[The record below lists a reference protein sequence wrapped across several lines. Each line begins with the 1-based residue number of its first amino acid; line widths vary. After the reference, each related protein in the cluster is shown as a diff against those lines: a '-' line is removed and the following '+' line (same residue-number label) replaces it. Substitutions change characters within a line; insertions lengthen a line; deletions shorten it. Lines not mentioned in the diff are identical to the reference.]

1 MAKQTG
7 DTKKNIV
14 KKVKPGDKKTQKKTG
29 ILETNKPKP
38 KRYDNKIRLR
48 THNGHKLTPQEA
60 KFIQSYIEIG
70 NGLQSVLNAGY
81 KTNHPMQY
89 AQTLLSK
96 PYIADEI
103 NFRMEEMKKASI
115 ATADEVFQFYTK
127 VMRGEEKDQ
136 FGLEA
141 PLSERIKAGNELAK
155 RLIDIPNKLEATING
170 KSNSGQ
176 ATVTIA
182 LNWDGMGETNND
194 NQNEESHNDTEK

>member
-1 MAKQTG
+1 MARQTG

-14 KKVKPGDKKTQKKTG
+14 KKVKPGDKKKIDKPIEKKKIYNNKLQKRTVTHDGHKITAKQMKFIDKYVETGNGSQSVIDAGYTQKNT
-29 ILETNKPKP
+29 
-38 KRYDNKIRLR
+38 R
-48 THNGHKLTPQEA
+48 
-60 KFIQSYIEIG
+60 
-70 NGLQSVLNAGY
+70 
-81 KTNHPMQY
+81 QY
-89 AQTLLSK
+89 AQYLLTN
-96 PYIADEI
+96 PYIAEEI
-103 NFRMEEMKKASI
+103 AWRLEQHRKDSI

-170 KSNSGQ
+170 KSDSGQ